1 MFKKVLIANRGE
13 IAVRVIKTLR
23 KMGIAAVAV
32 YSDADRFS
40 KAVLMAD
47 EAVRLGPAPASES
60 YLNVDAV
67 IAACRQTGAQAVHPG
82 YGFLSENI
90 GFAERLKAEGITFIG
105 PTPDNISAFGL
116 KHTARE
122 LAKASGVPLL
132 PGSGLLDSR
141 EEALTAAEEIGYP
154 VMLKSTAGGGGIGMQ
169 LCDTPDALAAAF
181 DSVQRT
187 AKSSFGDAR
196 VYLERFVSKARHVEV
211 QIFGDG
217 KGRVIALGE
226 RDCSLQRRNQKVIE
240 ETPAP
245 GLSDTVRQRLH
256 AAAVSLGQ
264 QVSYA
269 SAGTVEFIYD
279 PQREEFYFL
288 EVNTRLQVEHPV
300 TEAVFG
306 VDLVEWMIRQAAG
319 EDVLTGKENLVPKGA
334 AIEARVYAEMP
345 HAGFRPS
352 AGLLTEV
359 VFPEEV
365 RVDGWVETGTEVT
378 PFYDPMLA
386 KVIVSGADRE
396 TAIAALSSALE
407 ETSLAGIE
415 TNLDYL
421 KAIAASDLFQSGDVA
436 TTALKD
442 FEFVPDV
449 VEVIAPGA
457 QSSLQELP
465 GRLGLWH
472 VGVPP
477 SGPMDERSF
486 RHANR
491 LVGNHDHTAALEL
504 TVSGPVLK
512 FFSDAV
518 VALAGAEMPM
528 KLDGVPVPN
537 GEAISVAAGQTLA
550 IGSITGSGQRAY
562 LAVSG
567 GFDAPVVMG
576 SRATFGLGQF
586 GGNATGT
593 LRAGHVLRLARKNQ
607 PDVLPATEPA
617 ELSRE
622 WSVGVLYGPH
632 GAPDFFQAKDI
643 EILFSTEYEVHFN
656 SARTGVRLIGP
667 APKWA
672 RTDGG
677 EAGLH
682 PSNLHDNAYAI
693 GAIDFTGDM
702 PIILGPD
709 GPSLGGFV
717 CPAVIARDEQWKMGQ
732 FKPGDKIRFH
742 AMARE
747 ADEVLA
753 VGLVPLAPSS
763 ERVARSVP
771 PSVLPDIS
779 PTRGEI
785 RDAAVSPQS
794 SVEHDASAQTSRGL
808 AEGASLPISPL
819 EGEMPGRAEGGI
831 ARHSAFGS
839 PILAAN
845 DTGPIPVVYRRQGD
859 DNLLV
864 EYGPMQLDI
873 GIRMRVH
880 LLMQAVRAAK
890 LTGLI
895 DLTPGIRSLQIHYDS
910 SMLSRTTLLGL
921 LGEIEKGL
929 PPVSAVKVPSRTVWL
944 PLSWNDPQ
952 AELAMRKYQ
961 ELVRPNAPWCPS
973 NIEFIRR
980 INGLADEQ
988 AVKDTIFDASY
999 LVMGLGDVYLGAPVA
1014 TPLDPRHRLVTTK
1027 YNPARTWTPE
1037 NAVGIGGAYMCIYGM
1052 EGPGGYQ
1059 LFGRTIQVW
1068 NTWRQ
1073 TSVFT
1078 KDKPWLLDFF
1088 DQIRFFPVSHEE
1100 LKEAR
1105 AAFPHGGYPI
1115 RIEEGTFSYADY
1127 EAEMARNAESIGA
1140 FKRGQQA
1147 AFEAER
1153 QRWKD
1158 QGLDSFQVD
1167 EGTGPGLGGDIPEGC
1182 FGVESAVPGNVW
1194 KLLVEHGQRV
1204 DAGETL
1210 AIIESMKMEITVTA
1224 HAPGRV
1230 RDVRAGPGRNV
1241 KAGDVLV
1248 VLEDV

>member
-13 IAVRVIKTLR
+13 IAIRVIKTLR
-23 KMGIAAVAV
+23 RMDIASVAV
-32 YSDADRFS
+32 YSDADRF
-40 KAVLMAD
+40 ARPALMAD

-60 YLNVDAV
+60 YLNIDAV
-67 IAACRQTGAQAVHPG
+67 IAACKATGAEAVHPG

-90 GFAERLKAEGITFIG
+90 GFAERLAAEGIAFIG
-105 PTPDNISAFGL
+105 PRPEHLSAFGL

-132 PGSGLLDSR
+132 PGTGLLSNAD
-141 EEALTAAEEIGYP
+141 EALAAAEAIGYP

-169 LCDTPDALAAAF
+169 LCADAESLKASF
-181 DSVQRT
+181 ESVQRT
-187 AKSSFGDAR
+187 ARASFGDAR
-196 VYLERFVSKARHVEV
+196 VYIERFVAEARHVEV

-217 KGRVIALGE
+217 KGKVIALGE
-226 RDCSLQRRNQKVIE
+226 RDCSLQRRNQKVVE

-245 GLSDTVRQRLH
+245 GLSAVTRARLH
-256 AAAVSLGQ
+256 KAAVDLGSA
-264 QVSYA
+264 VSYE

-279 PQREEFYFL
+279 PVREEFYFL

-306 VDLVEWMIRQAAG
+306 LDLVEWMIRQAAG
-319 EDVLTGKENLVPKGA
+319 EAVLSGAEALQQKGV
-334 AIEARVYAEMP
+334 AIEVRVYAEMP
-345 HAGFRPS
+345 HADFRPS

-359 VFPEEV
+359 AFPKDV
-365 RVDGWVETGTEVT
+365 RIDGWIETGTEVT

-386 KVIVSGADRE
+386 KVIVSAEDRPA
-396 TAIAALSSALE
+396 AIEKLKSALA
-407 ETSLAGIE
+407 ETSISGIE

-421 KAIAASDLFQSGDVA
+421 RAIAGSELLAGGKVA
-436 TTALKD
+436 TTALRD
-442 FEFVPDV
+442 FSFVPDV
-449 VEVIAPGA
+449 IEVIAPGA
-457 QSSLQELP
+457 QSSIQELP

-491 LVGNHDHTAALEL
+491 LVGNSDAVAALEL

-512 FFSDAV
+512 FHTDTV
-518 VALAGAEMPM
+518 IALAGARMPM
-528 KLDGVPVPN
+528 SVDGEKLPHD
-537 GEAISVAAGQTLA
+537 EAVTVRAGRTLV
-550 IGSITGSGQRAY
+550 IGSIDGPGQRAY
-562 LAVSG
+562 LAVAG
-567 GFDAPVVMG
+567 GFAAPVVLG

-593 LRAGHVLRLARKNQ
+593 LKTGHVLHLARQTAAKAST
-607 PDVLPATEPA
+607 PATEA
-617 ELSRE
+617 AKLTRE
-622 WSVGVLYGPH
+622 WDVGVVYGPH
-632 GAPDFFQAKDI
+632 GAPDFFEDGDI
-643 EILFSTEYEVHFN
+643 ETLFSTSYEVHFN

-672 RTDGG
+672 RSDGG

-732 FKPGDKIRFH
+732 FKPGDRIRFH
-742 AMARE
+742 
-747 ADEVLA
+747 
-753 VGLVPLAPSS
+753 P
-763 ERVARSVP
+763 VAR
-771 PSVLPDIS
+771 PD
-779 PTRGEI
+779 
-785 RDAAVSPQS
+785 D
-794 SVEHDASAQTSRGL
+794 
-808 AEGASLPISPL
+808 PIAGPVVHRAK
-819 EGEMPGRAEGGI
+819 EEM
-831 ARHSAFGS
+831 GS
-839 PILAAN
+839 PVIGKRE
-845 DTGPIPVVYRRQGD
+845 DGPVSVVYRRQGD

-864 EYGPMQLDI
+864 EYGPMSLDI
-873 GIRMRVH
+873 ALRLRVH
-880 LLMQAVRAAK
+880 LLMQAVSQVR
-890 LTGLI
+890 LPGII
-895 DLTPGIRSLQIHYDS
+895 DLTPGIRSLQIHYDGTS
-910 SMLSRTTLLGL
+910 LTRKRLLGL
-921 LGEIEKGL
+921 LAEIEASL
-929 PPVSAVKVPSRTVWL
+929 PAAQDVKVPSRIVHL
-944 PLSWNDPQ
+944 PLSWNDPD

-988 AVKDTIFDASY
+988 AVRDVVFDASY
-999 LVMGLGDVYLGAPVA
+999 LVLGLGDVYLGAPVA
-1014 TPLDPRHRLVTTK
+1014 TPVDPRHRLVTTK

-1073 TSVFT
+1073 TPVFA

-1088 DQIRFFPVSHEE
+1088 DQIRFFPVNHQE
-1100 LKEAR
+1100 LAEAR
-1105 AAFPHGGYPI
+1105 GAFPHGGYPV
-1115 RIEEGTFSYADY
+1115 RIEEREFSYAAY
-1127 EAEMARNAESIGA
+1127 ERELQANASSIGA
-1140 FKRGQQA
+1140 FKTRQQA
-1147 AFEAER
+1147 AFDAER
-1153 QRWKD
+1153 QRWKEA
-1158 QGLDSFQVD
+1158 GLDSFVTD
-1167 EGTGPGLGGDIPEGC
+1167 EGTGESPDGDIPDGC
-1182 FGVESAVPGNVW
+1182 FGVASAVPGNIW
-1194 KLLVEHGQRV
+1194 KLLVEPGAPV
-1204 DAGETL
+1204 AAGDTL
-1210 AIIESMKMEITVTA
+1210 AIIESMKMEINVTA

-1230 RDVRAGPGRNV
+1230 RDLRAGPGRNV
-1241 KAGDVLV
+1241 KAGDIIV
-1248 VLEDV
+1248 VLEEC

>member
-1 MFKKVLIANRGE
+1 MFTKVLIANRGE
-13 IAVRVIKTLR
+13 IAVRIIRTLR
-23 KMGIAAVAV
+23 TLGIASVAV

-47 EAVRLGPAPASES
+47 EAVRIGPSPASES
-60 YLNVDAV
+60 YLDVDAV
-67 IAACRQTGAQAVHPG
+67 IAACRATGAEAVHPG

-90 GFAERLKAEGITFIG
+90 GFAERLKDEGIAFIG
-105 PTPDNISAFGL
+105 PRPDNILAFGL

-122 LAKASGVPLL
+122 LAHESGVPLL
-132 PGSGLLDSR
+132 PGSGLLDTA
-141 EEALTAAEEIGYP
+141 EAALAAARQIGYP

-169 LCDTPDALAAAF
+169 LCDGPEALEAVFAT
-181 DSVQRT
+181 VQRT
-187 AKSSFGDAR
+187 ARASFGDAR
-196 VYLERFVSKARHVEV
+196 VYLECFVARARHVEV

-245 GLSDTVRQRLH
+245 NLPDAVRASLH
-256 AAAVSLGQ
+256 AAAVALGKS
-264 QVSYA
+264 VNYE

-279 PQREEFYFL
+279 PAREEFYFL

-300 TEAVFG
+300 TEAVFDI
-306 VDLVEWMIRQAAG
+306 DLVEWMIRQAAG
-319 EDVLTGKENLVPKGA
+319 EDVLTGREALVARGA

-359 VFPEEV
+359 VFPDGV

-378 PFYDPMLA
+378 AFYDPMLA
-386 KVIVSGADRE
+386 KVIVSACDRPS
-396 TAIAALSSALE
+396 AIAALSDALE
-407 ETSLAGIE
+407 KTALSGIE

-421 KAIAASDLFQSGDVA
+421 RAIAASDLFVSGDVA

-442 FEFVPDV
+442 FAFVPDV

-457 QSSLQELP
+457 HSSLQELP

-491 LVGNHDHTAALEL
+491 LVGNSDETAALEL
-504 TVSGPVLK
+504 TVSGPVLR

-518 VALAGAEMPM
+518 IALAGAHMPM
-528 KLDGVPVPN
+528 TLDGLPISHDVAVPVN
-537 GEAISVAAGQTLA
+537 AGQTLSVGT
-550 IGSITGSGQRAY
+550 IQGPGQRAY
-562 LAVSG
+562 LAVAG
-567 GFDAPVVMG
+567 GFAAPVVLG

-593 LRAGHVLRLARKNQ
+593 LRAGHVLRLARAEQAAPKRA
-607 PDVLPATEPA
+607 DDPAQLT
-617 ELSRE
+617 RE
-622 WSVGVLYGPH
+622 WSVGVVYGPH
-632 GAPDFFQAKDI
+632 GAPDFFLEEDI
-643 EILFSTEYEVHFN
+643 GTLFATEYEVHFN

-672 RTDGG
+672 RADGG

-682 PSNLHDNAYAI
+682 PSNLHDNAYAV

-717 CPAVIARDEQWKMGQ
+717 CPAVVARDEQWKMGQ
-732 FKPGDKIRFH
+732 FKPGDTIRFH
-742 AMARE
+742 AVTRPDDPIAGPAVRRIGEE
-747 ADEVLA
+747 AGSA
-753 VGLVPLAPSS
+753 IIGKS
-763 ERVARSVP
+763 E
-771 PSVLPDIS
+771 D
-779 PTRGEI
+779 
-785 RDAAVSPQS
+785 
-794 SVEHDASAQTSRGL
+794 
-808 AEGASLPISPL
+808 
-819 EGEMPGRAEGGI
+819 
-831 ARHSAFGS
+831 
-839 PILAAN
+839 
-845 DTGPIPVVYRRQGD
+845 GPVPVVYRRQGD

-873 GIRMRVH
+873 ALRLRTH
-880 LLMQAVRAAK
+880 LLMQAVGEAR
-890 LTGLI
+890 LDGLI
-895 DLTPGIRSLQIHYDS
+895 DLTPGIRSLQVHYDGTA
-910 SMLSRTTLLGL
+910 LTRRRLLGL
-921 LGEIEKGL
+921 LGEIEASL
-929 PPVSAVKVPSRTVWL
+929 PAVQDVKVPSRTIHL
-944 PLSWNDPQ
+944 PLSWNDPDAQ
-952 AELAMRKYQ
+952 LAMRKYQ

-980 INGLADEQ
+980 INGLKDEQ
-988 AVKDTIFDASY
+988 AVKDTILGASY
-999 LVMGLGDVYLGAPVA
+999 MVMGLGDVYLGAPVA

-1068 NTWRQ
+1068 NSWRQ
-1073 TSVFT
+1073 TPLFT
-1078 KDKPWLLDFF
+1078 KGKPWLLDFF

-1100 LKEAR
+1100 LTEAR
-1105 AAFPHGGYPI
+1105 AAFPHGGYPV
-1115 RIEEGTFSYADY
+1115 RIEEGEFSYAAY
-1127 EAEMARNAESIGA
+1127 EAELAAGAPGISA
-1140 FKRGQQA
+1140 FKSMQQA

-1153 QRWKD
+1153 RRWKE
-1158 QGLDSFQVD
+1158 QGLDSFVTD
-1167 EGTGPGLGGDIPEGC
+1167 EGTGNGLDGDIPQGC

-1194 KLLVEHGQRV
+1194 KVLVEEGQPV
-1204 DAGETL
+1204 SAGDTL
-1210 AIIESMKMEITVTA
+1210 AIIESMKMEINVTA
-1224 HAPGRV
+1224 HAAGTV
-1230 RDVRAGPGRNV
+1230 RDLRVGPGRNI

-1248 VLEDV
+1248 VLEEI

>member
-13 IAVRVIKTLR
+13 IAVRVIKTLQ
-23 KMGIAAVAV
+23 KMGIASVAV

-40 KAVLMAD
+40 KPVLMAD

-141 EEALTAAEEIGYP
+141 EEALSAAEQIGYP

-169 LCDTPDALAAAF
+169 LCDNAEALAAAF
-181 DSVQRT
+181 DTVQRT

-245 GLSDTVRQRLH
+245 GLSDAVRQRLH

-264 QVSYA
+264 QVAYA

-279 PQREEFYFL
+279 PAREEFYFL

-319 EDVLTGKENLVPKGA
+319 EDVLTGKENLVPTGA

-359 VFPEEV
+359 VFPDGI

-386 KVIVSGADRE
+386 KVIVSGADRSA
-396 TAIAALSSALE
+396 AIAALSSALE

-415 TNLDYL
+415 TNLEYL
-421 KAIAASDLFQSGDVA
+421 KAIAVSDLFRSGDVA

-442 FEFVPDV
+442 FAFVPDV

-465 GRLGLWH
+465 GRLGIWH

-512 FFSDAV
+512 FFSDTV
-518 VALAGAEMPM
+518 IALAGAVMPM
-528 KLDGVPVPN
+528 KLDGVELPHHQAV
-537 GEAISVAAGQTLA
+537 EVKAGQTLA
-550 IGSITGSGQRAY
+550 IGSIAGAGQRAY

-567 GFDAPVVMG
+567 GFDAPLVMG

-593 LRAGHVLRLARKNQ
+593 LRAGHVLRLARRNQ
-607 PDVLPATEPA
+607 TDVLPATEPA
-617 ELSRE
+617 ELTRE

-632 GAPDFFQAKDI
+632 GAPDFFLEEDI
-643 EILFSTEYEVHFN
+643 ETLFSTPYEVHFN

-742 AMARE
+742 PVAR
-747 ADEVLA
+747 ASD
-753 VGLVPLAPSS
+753 PLAGPTVKRIS
-763 ERVARSVP
+763 EAAGSAVIGAAEAGSV
-771 PSVLPDIS
+771 
-779 PTRGEI
+779 
-785 RDAAVSPQS
+785 
-794 SVEHDASAQTSRGL
+794 
-808 AEGASLPISPL
+808 
-819 EGEMPGRAEGGI
+819 
-831 ARHSAFGS
+831 
-839 PILAAN
+839 
-845 DTGPIPVVYRRQGD
+845 PVVYRRQGD

-880 LLMQAVRAAK
+880 LLMQAVKEAR
-890 LTGLI
+890 LQGLI

-910 SMLSRTTLLGL
+910 TTLSRSKLLGAL
-921 LGEIEKGL
+921 AEIEKSL

-944 PLSWNDPQ
+944 PLSWNDPD

-980 INGLADEQ
+980 INGLPDEQ
-988 AVKDTIFDASY
+988 AVKDTIFNASY

-1014 TPLDPRHRLVTTK
+1014 TPIDPRHRLVTTK

-1073 TSVFT
+1073 TDVFA

-1100 LKEAR
+1100 LTEAR

-1140 FKRGQQA
+1140 FKQGQQA

-1153 QRWKD
+1153 KRWKD
-1158 QGLDSFQVD
+1158 EGLDSFQVD
-1167 EGTGPGLGGDIPEGC
+1167 DGAGVSLGGDIPEGC

-1194 KLLVEHGQRV
+1194 KLLVEEGQSV
-1204 DAGETL
+1204 QAGDTL

-1224 HAPGRV
+1224 HAPGTV
-1230 RDVRAGPGRNV
+1230 RDLRAGPGRNV

-1248 VLEDV
+1248 ILEDL

>member
-1 MFKKVLIANRGE
+1 MFKKILIANRGE
-13 IAVRVIKTLR
+13 IAVRVIRTLR
-23 KMGIAAVAV
+23 DMGIASVAV
-32 YSDADRFS
+32 YSDADRFT

-47 EAVRLGPAPASES
+47 EAIRLGPAPSTES
-60 YLNVDAV
+60 YLDIEAV
-67 IAACRQTGAQAVHPG
+67 IAACKKTGAEAVHPG

-90 GFAERLKAEGITFIG
+90 GFAERLAAEGIVFIG
-105 PTPDNISAFGL
+105 PTPENIADFGL

-122 LAKASGVPLL
+122 LAQRSGVPLL
-132 PGSGLLDSR
+132 PGSGLLGSVK
-141 EEALTAAEEIGYP
+141 EALAAAEAVGYP

-169 LCDTPDALAAAF
+169 LCADDVALKAAF
-181 DSVQRT
+181 ESVQRT
-187 AKSSFGDAR
+187 AKASFGDAR
-196 VYLERFVSKARHVEV
+196 VYLERFVAKARHVEV

-217 KGRVIALGE
+217 EGRVIALGE

-245 GLSDTVRQRLH
+245 GLSDEVRARLH
-256 AAAVSLGQ
+256 AAAVSLGK
-264 QVSYA
+264 QVNYR

-279 PQREEFYFL
+279 PAREEFYFL

-306 VDLVEWMIRQAAG
+306 IDLVEWMIRQAAG
-319 EDVLTGKENLVPKGA
+319 EDVLTGAEHLTPKGA

-345 HAGFRPS
+345 HADFRPS

-359 VFPEEV
+359 VFPDDI
-365 RVDGWVETGTEVT
+365 RIDGWIETGTEVT

-386 KVIVSGADRE
+386 KIIVTGADRNAAISNLGTALSH
-396 TAIAALSSALE
+396 TAIS
-407 ETSLAGIE
+407 GIE

-421 KAIAASDLFQSGDVA
+421 KAIAGSDLFQTGNVA

-442 FEFVPDV
+442 FSFVPDV

-491 LVGNHDHTAALEL
+491 LVGNHDHTAALEI

-512 FFSDAV
+512 FFADV
-518 VALAGAEMPM
+518 TVALAGAEMPITC
-528 KLDGVPVPN
+528 DGEPVPHDTPIT
-537 GEAISVAAGQTLA
+537 ISSGQTLT
-550 IGSITGSGQRAY
+550 IGQIGGAGQRAY
-562 LAVSG
+562 LAVAG
-567 GFDAPVVMG
+567 GFDAPVVLG

-593 LRAGHVLRLARKNQ
+593 LRAGHVLRLARARQADMK
-607 PDVLPATEPA
+607 AASEPA
-617 ELSRE
+617 DLTRE

-632 GAPDFFQAKDI
+632 GAPDFFLEDDI
-643 EILFSTEYEVHFN
+643 ETLFATEYEVHFN

-672 RTDGG
+672 RQDGG

-717 CPAVIARDEQWKMGQ
+717 CPAVIAADEQWKMGQ

-742 AMARE
+742 P
-747 ADEVLA
+747 V
-753 VGLVPLAPSS
+753 
-763 ERVARSVP
+763 
-771 PSVLPDIS
+771 
-779 PTRGEI
+779 T
-785 RDAAVSPQS
+785 
-794 SVEHDASAQTSRGL
+794 
-808 AEGASLPISPL
+808 
-819 EGEMPGRAEGGI
+819 RAEDPI
-831 ARHSAFGS
+831 AGPTVKRIGDNAGS
-839 PILAAN
+839 PILGRL
-845 DTGPIPVVYRRQGD
+845 DDGEVPVVYRRQGD

-864 EYGPMQLDI
+864 EYGPMQLDVSL
-873 GIRMRVH
+873 RLRSH
-880 LLMQAVRAAK
+880 LLMQAVRQARIP
-890 LTGLI
+890 GLV
-895 DLTPGIRSLQIHYDS
+895 DLTPGIRSLQIHYDGS
-910 SMLSRTTLLGL
+910 HVTRGRLLGL
-921 LGEIEKGL
+921 LSEIENGM
-929 PPVSAVKVPSRTVWL
+929 PSVHSVKVPSRTVWL
-944 PLSWNDPQ
+944 PLSWDDPH
-952 AELAMRKYQ
+952 AALAMRKYQ

-980 INGLADEQ
+980 INGLDDEQ
-988 AVKDTIFDASY
+988 AVKDKIFDASY

-1059 LFGRTIQVW
+1059 LFGRTIQMW

-1073 TSVFT
+1073 TPVFG

-1088 DQIRFFPVSHEE
+1088 DQVRFFPVSHGE
-1100 LKEAR
+1100 LTEAR
-1105 AAFPHGGYPI
+1105 AAFPHGGYPV
-1115 RIEEGTFSYADY
+1115 RIEEGEFSYADY
-1127 EAEMARNAESIGA
+1127 ETELQKNAAAIGA
-1140 FKRGQQA
+1140 FKAGQQA

-1158 QGLDSFQVD
+1158 QGLDSFVVD
-1167 EGTGPGLGGDIPEGC
+1167 EGLGPGLGGDIPDGC
-1182 FGVESAVPGNVW
+1182 FGIESAVPGNVW
-1194 KLLVEHGQRV
+1194 KVLVEKGQKV
-1204 DAGETL
+1204 AAGETL
-1210 AIIESMKMEITVTA
+1210 AIIESMKMEITVNA
-1224 HAPGRV
+1224 HAAGKV
-1230 RDVRAGPGRNV
+1230 RDLRAGPGRNV
-1241 KAGDVLV
+1241 RAGDVLV
-1248 VLEDV
+1248 VLEAM

>member
-1 MFKKVLIANRGE
+1 MFRKVLIANRGE

-23 KMGIAAVAV
+23 KMGIASVAV

-105 PTPDNISAFGL
+105 PTPDNIAAFGL

-141 EEALTAAEEIGYP
+141 EEALSAAEQIGYP

-169 LCDTPDALAAAF
+169 LCDNAEALAAAF
-181 DSVQRT
+181 DTVQRR

-217 KGRVIALGE
+217 KGKVIALGE

-245 GLSDTVRQRLH
+245 GLSDAVRQRLH
-256 AAAVSLGQ
+256 AAAVSLGS
-264 QVSYA
+264 QVAYA

-279 PQREEFYFL
+279 PAREEFYFL

-306 VDLVEWMIRQAAG
+306 VDLVEWMVRQAAG
-319 EDVLTGKENLVPKGA
+319 EHVLTGRQNLAPKGA

-359 VFPEEV
+359 VFPDGI

-386 KVIVSGADRE
+386 KVIVSGTDRNA
-396 TAIAALSSALE
+396 AIAALSSALE
-407 ETSLAGIE
+407 ETSLSGIE
-415 TNLDYL
+415 TNLEYL
-421 KAIAASDLFQSGDVA
+421 KAIAASDLFRSGDVA

-442 FEFVPDV
+442 FAFVPDV

-504 TVSGPVLK
+504 TVSGPMLK
-512 FFSDAV
+512 FFSDTV
-518 VALAGAEMPM
+518 IALAGALMPIT
-528 KLDGVPVPN
+528 LDGVELPHDQAV
-537 GEAISVAAGQTLA
+537 EVKAGQTLV
-550 IGSITGSGQRAY
+550 IGSITGAGQRAY

-567 GFDAPVVMG
+567 GFDAPLVMG

-593 LRAGHVLRLARKNQ
+593 LRAGHVLRLARRNQ
-607 PDVLPATEPA
+607 TDVLPATEPA
-617 ELSRE
+617 ELTRE

-632 GAPDFFQAKDI
+632 GAPDFFLEEDI
-643 EILFSTEYEVHFN
+643 ETLFSTDYEVHFN

-742 AMARE
+742 AVVRKV
-747 ADEVLA
+747 DGVLSA
-753 VGLVPLAPSS
+753 G
-763 ERVARSVP
+763 SVP
-771 PSVLPDIS
+771 GLSPSVLPDIS
-779 PTRGEI
+779 PTRGESGE
-785 RDAAVSPQS
+785 AAVSPAA
-794 SVEHDASAQTSRGL
+794 SVELKASASAVSGE
-808 AEGASLPISPL
+808 ADVVPVSPL
-819 EGEMPGRAEGGI
+819 VGEMPGRAEGGK
-831 ARHSAFGS
+831 ARQTAFGS
-839 PILAAN
+839 PILASN
-845 DTGPIPVVYRRQGD
+845 DAGPILVVYRRQGD

-880 LLMQAVRAAK
+880 LLMQAVKQAK
-890 LTGLI
+890 LQGLI

-910 SMLSRTTLLGL
+910 TTLSRSKLLAAL
-921 LGEIEKGL
+921 AEIEKSL
-929 PPVSAVKVPSRTVWL
+929 PPVSTVKVPSRTVWL
-944 PLSWNDPQ
+944 PLSWNDPD

-980 INGLADEQ
+980 INGLPDEQ
-988 AVKDTIFDASY
+988 AVKDTIFNASY

-1014 TPLDPRHRLVTTK
+1014 TPIDPRHRLVTTK

-1073 TSVFT
+1073 TDVFA

-1088 DQIRFFPVSHEE
+1088 DQIRFFPVSHED
-1100 LKEAR
+1100 LTEAR

-1115 RIEEGTFSYADY
+1115 RIEENTFSYADY
-1127 EAEMARNAESIGA
+1127 QAEMAKNAAGIAA
-1140 FKRGQQA
+1140 FKQGQQA

-1153 QRWKD
+1153 KRWKD
-1158 QGLDSFQVD
+1158 EGLDSFQVD
-1167 EGTGPGLGGDIPEGC
+1167 DGAGVSLGGDIPEGC
-1182 FGVESAVPGNVW
+1182 FGVETAVPGNVW
-1194 KLLVEHGQRV
+1194 KLLVEKGQSV
-1204 DAGETL
+1204 SAGDTL
-1210 AIIESMKMEITVTA
+1210 AIIESMKIEITVTA
-1224 HAPGRV
+1224 HAPGTV
-1230 RDVRAGPGRNV
+1230 RDLRAGPGRNV

-1248 VLEDV
+1248 VLEDL

>member
-1 MFKKVLIANRGE
+1 MAMFTKVLIANRGE
-13 IAVRVIKTLR
+13 IAVRVIRTLR
-23 KMGIAAVAV
+23 QMGISSVAV
-32 YSDADRFS
+32 YSDADRFA
-40 KAVLMAD
+40 KATLMAD
-47 EAVRLGPAPASES
+47 EAVRLGPAPAAES

-67 IAACRQTGAQAVHPG
+67 IAACKATGAQAVHPG

-90 GFAERLKAEGITFIG
+90 GFAERLKAEGIAFIG
-105 PTPDNISAFGL
+105 PKPGNIADFGL

-122 LAKASGVPLL
+122 LAKRSGVPLL
-132 PGSGLLDSR
+132 PGSDLLASAD
-141 EEALTAAEEIGYP
+141 EALAAADGVGYP

-169 LCDTPDALAAAF
+169 LCADPAALKAAF

-187 AKSSFGDAR
+187 AKASFGDAR
-196 VYLERFVSKARHVEV
+196 VYLERFVAKARHVEV

-217 KGRVIALGE
+217 EGRVIALGE

-245 GLSDTVRQRLH
+245 NLPDAVRHKLH
-256 AAAVSLGQ
+256 AAAVALGT
-264 QVSYA
+264 QVQYE

-279 PQREEFYFL
+279 PAREEFYFL

-306 VDLVEWMIRQAAG
+306 IDLVEWMVRQAAG
-319 EDVLTGKENLVPKGA
+319 EDVLTGKERLTPKGA

-345 HAGFRPS
+345 HADFRPS
-352 AGLLTEV
+352 AGLLTDV
-359 VFPEEV
+359 VFPKDV
-365 RVDGWVETGTEVT
+365 RVDGWIETGTEVT

-386 KVIVSGADRE
+386 KIIVAGNNRDD
-396 TAIAALSSALE
+396 AIARMEKALS
-407 ETSLAGIE
+407 ETSISGIE

-421 KAIAASDLFQSGDVA
+421 KGIAASDLFGSGDVA

-442 FEFVPDV
+442 FAFVPDV
-449 VEVIAPGA
+449 VEVITPGA

-512 FFSDAV
+512 FFSNV
-518 VALAGAEMPM
+518 TVALAGADMPM
-528 KLDGVPVPN
+528 KLDGEPLAHNTAVEVK
-537 GEAISVAAGQTLA
+537 SGQTLT
-550 IGSITGSGQRAY
+550 IGQIKGAGQRAY

-567 GFDAPVVMG
+567 GFDAPVVLG

-593 LRAGHVLRLARKNQ
+593 LRVGHVLRLANASQ
-607 PDVLPATEPA
+607 ADVKLATEPA
-617 ELSRE
+617 ELTGE

-632 GAPDFFQAKDI
+632 GAPDFFLEDDI
-643 EILFSTEYEVHFN
+643 ETLFSTEYEVHFN

-717 CPAVIARDEQWKMGQ
+717 CPAVIAADEQWKMGQ
-732 FKPGDKIRFH
+732 FKPGDKISFY
-742 AMARE
+742 
-747 ADEVLA
+747 A
-753 VGLVPLAPSS
+753 V
-763 ERVARSVP
+763 
-771 PSVLPDIS
+771 
-779 PTRGEI
+779 T
-785 RDAAVSPQS
+785 
-794 SVEHDASAQTSRGL
+794 
-808 AEGASLPISPL
+808 
-819 EGEMPGRAEGGI
+819 RAEDPI
-831 ARHSAFGS
+831 AGPMVKRISEDAGS
-839 PILAAN
+839 PILAKRD
-845 DTGPIPVVYRRQGD
+845 DTEVAVTYRRQGD
-859 DNLLV
+859 DNLLI
-864 EYGPMQLDI
+864 EYGSMQLDV
-873 GIRMRVH
+873 GLRLRAH
-880 LLMQAVRAAK
+880 LLMQAVREAK
-890 LTGLI
+890 VPGLI
-895 DLTPGIRSLQIHYDS
+895 DLTPGIRSLQIHYDGS
-910 SMLSRTTLLGL
+910 SLARTRLLGL
-921 LGEIEKGL
+921 LSDIEDGM
-929 PPVSAVKVPSRTVWL
+929 PSVHSVKVPSRTVWL
-944 PLSWNDPQ
+944 PLSWNDPD

-980 INGLADEQ
+980 INGLEDEQ
-988 AVKDTIFDASY
+988 AVKNTIFDASY

-1059 LFGRTIQVW
+1059 LFGRTIQMW

-1073 TSVFT
+1073 TPVFG

-1088 DQIRFFPVSHEE
+1088 DQVRFFPVDHKE
-1100 LKEAR
+1100 LTEAR
-1105 AAFPHGGYPI
+1105 AAFPHGGYPV
-1115 RIEEGTFSYADY
+1115 RIEEGEFSYAAY
-1127 EAEMARNAESIGA
+1127 EAELAKNAAGIGA
-1140 FKRGQQA
+1140 FKSKQQA

-1153 QRWKD
+1153 QRWKE
-1158 QGLDSFQVD
+1158 QGLDSFVVD
-1167 EGTGPGLGGDIPEGC
+1167 ESGGIGLGGDIPEGC

-1194 KLLVEHGQRV
+1194 KVLVEKGQTV
-1204 DAGETL
+1204 EAGDTL

-1230 RDVRAGPGRNV
+1230 RDLRAGPGRNV

-1248 VLEDV
+1248 VLEDA

>member
-13 IAVRVIKTLR
+13 IAVRVIKTLQ
-23 KMGIAAVAV
+23 KMGIASVAV

-40 KAVLMAD
+40 KPVLMAD

-132 PGSGLLDSR
+132 PGSGLLYGR
-141 EEALTAAEEIGYP
+141 EEALSAAELIGYP

-169 LCDTPDALAAAF
+169 LCDNAEALAAAF
-181 DSVQRT
+181 DTVQRT

-245 GLSDTVRQRLH
+245 GLSDAVRQRLH
-256 AAAVSLGQ
+256 AAAVSLGR
-264 QVSYA
+264 QVAYA

-279 PQREEFYFL
+279 PAREEFYFL

-319 EDVLTGKENLVPKGA
+319 EDVLTGRQNLVPRGA

-352 AGLLTEV
+352 AGLLAEV
-359 VFPEEV
+359 VFPEGV

-396 TAIAALSSALE
+396 AAIAALSSALE
-407 ETSLAGIE
+407 KTSLAGIE
-415 TNLDYL
+415 TNLEYL
-421 KAIAASDLFQSGDVA
+421 KAIAASDLFRSGDVA

-442 FEFVPDV
+442 FAFVPDV

-512 FFSDAV
+512 FFSDTV
-518 VALAGAEMPM
+518 IALAGAVMPM
-528 KLDGVPVPN
+528 KLDGVELPHDQAVQ
-537 GEAISVAAGQTLA
+537 VKAGQTLA
-550 IGSITGSGQRAY
+550 IGSIAGAGQRAY

-567 GFDAPVVMG
+567 GFDAPLVMG

-593 LRAGHVLRLARKNQ
+593 LRAGHVLRLARRNQ
-607 PDVLPATEPA
+607 INVLPATEPA
-617 ELSRE
+617 ELTRE

-632 GAPDFFQAKDI
+632 GAPDFFLEEDI
-643 EILFSTEYEVHFN
+643 ETLFSTPYEVHFN

-732 FKPGDKIRFH
+732 FKPGDTIRFH
-742 AMARE
+742 AVAR
-747 ADEVLA
+747 ASD
-753 VGLVPLAPSS
+753 PLAGPTVK
-763 ERVARSVP
+763 R
-771 PSVLPDIS
+771 IS
-779 PTRGEI
+779 Q
-785 RDAAVSPQS
+785 AAGSAVIGA
-794 SVEHDASAQTSRGL
+794 VEA
-808 AEGASLPISPL
+808 
-819 EGEMPGRAEGGI
+819 GGV
-831 ARHSAFGS
+831 
-839 PILAAN
+839 
-845 DTGPIPVVYRRQGD
+845 PVVYRRQGD

-880 LLMQAVRAAK
+880 LLMQAVKEAR
-890 LTGLI
+890 LQGLI

-910 SMLSRTTLLGL
+910 TTLSRSKLLGAL
-921 LGEIEKGL
+921 AEIEKSL

-944 PLSWNDPQ
+944 PLSWNDPD

-980 INGLADEQ
+980 INGLPDEQ
-988 AVKDTIFDASY
+988 AVKDTIFNASY

-1014 TPLDPRHRLVTTK
+1014 TPIDPRHRLVTTK

-1073 TSVFT
+1073 TDVFA

-1100 LKEAR
+1100 LTEAR

-1115 RIEEGTFSYADY
+1115 RIEEGTFSYTDY

-1140 FKRGQQA
+1140 FKQGQQA

-1153 QRWKD
+1153 KRWKD
-1158 QGLDSFQVD
+1158 EGLDSFQVD
-1167 EGTGPGLGGDIPEGC
+1167 DGAGASLGGDIPEGC

-1194 KLLVEHGQRV
+1194 KLLVEEGQSV
-1204 DAGETL
+1204 QAGDTL

-1224 HAPGRV
+1224 HAPGTV
-1230 RDVRAGPGRNV
+1230 RDLRAGPGRNV

-1248 VLEDV
+1248 VLEDL

>member
-13 IAVRVIKTLR
+13 IAVRVIKTLQ
-23 KMGIAAVAV
+23 KMGIASVAV

-67 IAACRQTGAQAVHPG
+67 IAACRQTGSQAVHPG

-90 GFAERLKAEGITFIG
+90 GFAERLKVEGITFIG

-141 EEALTAAEEIGYP
+141 KEALSAAEQIGYP

-169 LCDTPDALAAAF
+169 LCDDAGALAAAF
-181 DSVQRT
+181 DTVQRT

-217 KGRVIALGE
+217 KGRVMALGE

-245 GLSDTVRQRLH
+245 GLSDALRHRLH

-264 QVSYA
+264 QVAYA

-279 PQREEFYFL
+279 PAREEFYFL

-319 EDVLTGKENLVPKGA
+319 EDVLTGKENLVPTGA

-359 VFPEEV
+359 VFPEGV

-386 KVIVSGADRE
+386 KVIVSGADRD

-407 ETSLAGIE
+407 KTSLAGIE
-415 TNLDYL
+415 TNLEYL
-421 KAIAASDLFQSGDVA
+421 KAIAASDLFRSGDVA

-442 FEFVPDV
+442 FAFVPDV
-449 VEVIAPGA
+449 IEVIAPGA

-512 FFSDAV
+512 FFSDTV
-518 VALAGAEMPM
+518 IALAGAVMPM
-528 KLDGVPVPN
+528 KLDGVELPHNQAVQ
-537 GEAISVAAGQTLA
+537 VKAGQTLA
-550 IGSITGSGQRAY
+550 IGSIAGAGQRAY

-567 GFDAPVVMG
+567 GFDAPLVMG

-593 LRAGHVLRLARKNQ
+593 LRAGHVLRLARRNQ
-607 PDVLPATEPA
+607 TEVLPATEPA
-617 ELSRE
+617 ELTRE

-632 GAPDFFQAKDI
+632 GAPDFFLEEDI
-643 EILFSTEYEVHFN
+643 ETLFSTPYEVHFN

-742 AMARE
+742 PVARASDPLAGPTVKRISEAAGSAVIGATE
-747 ADEVLA
+747 ADGV
-753 VGLVPLAPSS
+753 
-763 ERVARSVP
+763 
-771 PSVLPDIS
+771 
-779 PTRGEI
+779 
-785 RDAAVSPQS
+785 
-794 SVEHDASAQTSRGL
+794 
-808 AEGASLPISPL
+808 
-819 EGEMPGRAEGGI
+819 
-831 ARHSAFGS
+831 
-839 PILAAN
+839 
-845 DTGPIPVVYRRQGD
+845 PVVYRRQGD

-880 LLMQAVRAAK
+880 LLMQAVRQAK
-890 LTGLI
+890 LQGLI

-910 SMLSRTTLLGL
+910 TTLSRSKLLGAL
-921 LGEIEKGL
+921 AEIEKSL
-929 PPVSAVKVPSRTVWL
+929 PPVSEVKVPSRTVWL
-944 PLSWNDPQ
+944 PLSWNDPD

-980 INGLADEQ
+980 INGLPDEQ
-988 AVKDTIFDASY
+988 AVKDTIFNASY

-1014 TPLDPRHRLVTTK
+1014 TPIDPRHRLVTTK

-1073 TSVFT
+1073 TDVFA

-1100 LKEAR
+1100 LTEAR
-1105 AAFPHGGYPI
+1105 AAFPHGGHPI

-1127 EAEMARNAESIGA
+1127 EAEMARNADSIGA
-1140 FKRGQQA
+1140 FKQGQQA

-1153 QRWKD
+1153 KRWKD
-1158 QGLDSFQVD
+1158 EGLDSFQVD
-1167 EGTGPGLGGDIPEGC
+1167 DGACASLGGDIPDGC

-1194 KLLVEHGQRV
+1194 KLLVEEGQSV
-1204 DAGETL
+1204 QAGDTL

-1224 HAPGRV
+1224 HAPGKV
-1230 RDVRAGPGRNV
+1230 RDLRAGPGRNV

-1248 VLEDV
+1248 ILEDL

>member
-13 IAVRVIKTLR
+13 IAVRVIKTLQ
-23 KMGIAAVAV
+23 KMGIASVAV

-67 IAACRQTGAQAVHPG
+67 IAACRQTGAEAVHPG

-141 EEALTAAEEIGYP
+141 EEALAAAEQIGYP

-169 LCDTPDALAAAF
+169 LCDNAEALAAAF
-181 DSVQRT
+181 DTVQRT

-245 GLSDTVRQRLH
+245 GLSDALRQRLH
-256 AAAVSLGQ
+256 AAAVSLGR
-264 QVSYA
+264 QVAYA

-279 PQREEFYFL
+279 PAREEFYFL

-319 EDVLTGKENLVPKGA
+319 EDVLTGKENLVPRGA

-359 VFPEEV
+359 VFPEGV

-386 KVIVSGADRE
+386 KVIVSGADRD

-407 ETSLAGIE
+407 KTSLAGIE
-415 TNLDYL
+415 TNLEYL
-421 KAIAASDLFQSGDVA
+421 KAIAASDLFHSGDVA

-442 FEFVPDV
+442 FAFVPDV

-486 RHANR
+486 RYANR

-512 FFSDAV
+512 FFSDTV
-518 VALAGAEMPM
+518 IALAGAVMPM
-528 KLDGVPVPN
+528 KLDGVELPHDQAVQ
-537 GEAISVAAGQTLA
+537 VKAGQTLA
-550 IGSITGSGQRAY
+550 IGSIAGAGQRAY

-567 GFDAPVVMG
+567 GFDAPLVMG

-593 LRAGHVLRLARKNQ
+593 LRAGHVLRLARRNQ
-607 PDVLPATEPA
+607 TDVLPATHPA
-617 ELSRE
+617 ELTRE

-632 GAPDFFQAKDI
+632 GAPDFFLEEDI
-643 EILFSTEYEVHFN
+643 ETLFSTPYEVHFN

-742 AMARE
+742 AVVRASDPLAGPTVKRISEAAGSAVIGATE
-747 ADEVLA
+747 ADTV
-753 VGLVPLAPSS
+753 
-763 ERVARSVP
+763 
-771 PSVLPDIS
+771 
-779 PTRGEI
+779 
-785 RDAAVSPQS
+785 
-794 SVEHDASAQTSRGL
+794 
-808 AEGASLPISPL
+808 
-819 EGEMPGRAEGGI
+819 
-831 ARHSAFGS
+831 
-839 PILAAN
+839 
-845 DTGPIPVVYRRQGD
+845 PVVYRRQGD

-880 LLMQAVRAAK
+880 LLMQAVKEAK
-890 LTGLI
+890 LQGLI

-910 SMLSRTTLLGL
+910 TTLSRSKLLGAL
-921 LGEIEKGL
+921 AEIEKSL

-944 PLSWNDPQ
+944 PLSWNDPD

-980 INGLADEQ
+980 INGLPDEQ
-988 AVKDTIFDASY
+988 AVKDTIFNASY

-1014 TPLDPRHRLVTTK
+1014 TPIDPRHRLVTTK

-1073 TSVFT
+1073 TDVFA

-1088 DQIRFFPVSHEE
+1088 DQIRFFPVSPEE
-1100 LKEAR
+1100 LTEAR

-1140 FKRGQQA
+1140 FKQGQQA

-1153 QRWKD
+1153 KRWKD
-1158 QGLDSFQVD
+1158 EGLDSFQVD
-1167 EGTGPGLGGDIPEGC
+1167 DGAGASLGGDIPEGC

-1194 KLLVEHGQRV
+1194 KLLVEEGQSV
-1204 DAGETL
+1204 QAGDTL

-1224 HAPGRV
+1224 HAAGRV
-1230 RDVRAGPGRNV
+1230 RNLRAGPGRNV

-1248 VLEDV
+1248 ILEDL

>member
-13 IAVRVIKTLR
+13 IAVRIIKTLR
-23 KMGIAAVAV
+23 RLGIASVAV
-32 YSDADRFS
+32 YSDADRFALHVRQAD
-40 KAVLMAD
+40 KAI
-47 EAVRLGPAPASES
+47 RLGPAQASES
-60 YLNVDAV
+60 YLNVEAV
-67 IAACRQTGAQAVHPG
+67 IAACKETGAEAVHPG

-90 GFAERLKAEGITFIG
+90 GFAERLQAEGITFIG
-105 PTPDNISAFGL
+105 PTPENIASFGL
-116 KHTARE
+116 KHTARQ
-122 LAKASGVPLL
+122 LAADSGVPLL
-132 PGSGLLDSR
+132 PGSGLLDSA
-141 EEALTAAEEIGYP
+141 EDALSAAELIGYP

-169 LCDTPDALAAAF
+169 LCHNATSLQAAF
-181 DSVQRT
+181 DTVQRT
-187 AKSSFGDAR
+187 AKASFGDAR

-217 KGRVIALGE
+217 QGRVIALGE

-245 GLSDTVRQRLH
+245 GLSEAVRQRLYG
-256 AAAVSLGQ
+256 AAVSLGRS
-264 QVSYA
+264 VHYR

-279 PQREEFYFL
+279 PDRQEFYFL

-306 VDLVEWMIRQAAG
+306 IDLVEWMIRQAAD
-319 EDVLTGKENLVPKGA
+319 EDVLTGNEHLVPKGA
-334 AIEARVYAEMP
+334 AIEARIYAEMP
-345 HAGFRPS
+345 HADFRPS
-352 AGLLTEV
+352 AGLLTDL
-359 VFPEEV
+359 VFPNTA
-365 RVDGWVETGTEVT
+365 RVDGWIETGTEVT
-378 PFYDPMLA
+378 PYYDPMLA
-386 KVIVSGADRE
+386 KLIVSGKDRDA
-396 TAIAALSSALE
+396 AIAALQSALSA
-407 ETSLAGIE
+407 TSLSGIE

-421 KAIAASDLFQSGDVA
+421 SAIAASDLFLSGDVA

-442 FEFVPDV
+442 FSFVPDV

-477 SGPMDERSF
+477 SGPMDARSF

-491 LVGNHDHTAALEL
+491 LVGNGDDVAALEL
-504 TVSGPVLK
+504 TVSGPMLK
-512 FFSDAV
+512 FFSDV
-518 VALAGAEMPM
+518 TVALAGAEMAVT
-528 KLDGVPVPN
+528 LDGTPVAHNTAFTVKP
-537 GEAISVAAGQTLA
+537 GQVLA
-550 IGSITGSGQRAY
+550 IGRISGPGQRAY

-567 GFDAPVVMG
+567 GFAAPVVLG

-593 LRAGHVLRLARKNQ
+593 LKAGHVLRLARSPQ
-607 PDVLPATEPA
+607 PVTTPADEPP
-617 ELSRE
+617 ELTRE
-622 WSVGVLYGPH
+622 WSVGVVYGPH
-632 GAPDFFQAKDI
+632 GAPDFFLDSDI
-643 EILFSTEYEVHFN
+643 ETLFSTDYEVHFN

-667 APKWA
+667 APTWA
-672 RTDGG
+672 RQDGG

-682 PSNLHDNAYAI
+682 PSNLHDNPYAI

-732 FKPGDKIRFH
+732 FKPGDTIRFH
-742 AMARE
+742 PVQRKQ
-747 ADEVLA
+747 D
-753 VGLVPLAPSS
+753 PLAGPVVKN
-763 ERVARSVP
+763 VANTGSATVGK
-771 PSVLPDIS
+771 S
-779 PTRGEI
+779 
-785 RDAAVSPQS
+785 DA
-794 SVEHDASAQTSRGL
+794 
-808 AEGASLPISPL
+808 
-819 EGEMPGRAEGGI
+819 
-831 ARHSAFGS
+831 
-839 PILAAN
+839 
-845 DTGPIPVVYRRQGD
+845 GPVPVVYRRQGD

-864 EYGPMQLDI
+864 EYGEMQLDI
-873 GIRMRVH
+873 AIRMRVH
-880 LLMQAVRAAK
+880 LLMQAVKAAK
-890 LTGLI
+890 LPGLI
-895 DLTPGIRSLQIHYDS
+895 DLTPGIRSLQIHYDGAS
-910 SMLSRTTLLGL
+910 LSRTRLLGL
-921 LGEIEKGL
+921 LSEIETSL
-929 PPVSAVKVPSRTVWL
+929 PPAQDVTVPSRTVYL
-944 PLSWNDPQ
+944 PLSWNDPE

-988 AVKDTIFDASY
+988 AVKDTIFNARY

-1059 LFGRTIQVW
+1059 LFGRTIQMW

-1073 TSVFT
+1073 TPVFT
-1078 KDKPWLLDFF
+1078 RDKPWLLDFF
-1088 DQIRFFPVSHEE
+1088 DQIRFFPVSHDE
-1100 LKEAR
+1100 LMEAR

-1115 RIEEGTFSYADY
+1115 RIEDGTFSYASY
-1127 EAEMARNAESIGA
+1127 AAELAENAESIGT
-1140 FKRGQQA
+1140 FKRQQQA

-1158 QGLDSFQVD
+1158 QGLDSFTAD
-1167 EGTGPGLGGDIPEGC
+1167 EDEHPGPGGDIPDNC
-1182 FGVESAVPGNVW
+1182 FGVESAVPGNLW
-1194 KLLVEHGQRV
+1194 KLLVEEGQSV
-1204 DAGETL
+1204 VAGETI

-1224 HAPGRV
+1224 HAPGILREL
-1230 RDVRAGPGRNV
+1230 RAVPGKTV
-1241 KAGDVLV
+1241 KAGDVIA
-1248 VLEDV
+1248 VLQNP